1 MVFNT
6 KRIQDPFLRNFPER
20 ASKAMPLKVFI
31 CRQENAKAV
40 RSLGAKIVMRSL
52 AK

>member
-6 KRIQDPFLRNFPER
+6 KRLQDPFLRNFSER
-20 ASKAMPLKVFI
+20 ASKAMPSKVFV

-40 RSLGAKIVMRSL
+40 RFLRAKIVMRSL